1 MIRSGLALLRRNWR
15 LMLMLALAAGWLW
28 TDRQLADVRL
38 TLANERLV
46 RVQDAADANAAKLK
60 TERNAAERVASATAT
75 YADRL
80 ANRAPIILEST
91 KTVERYAQTDAG
103 RVRCR
108 DADRVRSIDMLDA
121 ALAAPAT
128 AAGSGDRAVPADAA
142 APAGG
147 R

>member
-1 MIRSGLALLRRNWR
+1 MTRAALALLGRVWW
-15 LMLMLALAAGWLW
+15 LLPMAALAAGWLW
-28 TDRQLADVRL
+28 TDRRLSDVRL

-46 RVQDAADANAAKLK
+46 RVQDAADADSAKLK
-60 TERNAAERVASATAT
+60 AERDGAERLASATAI

-91 KTVERYAQTDAG
+91 KTVREYAQTDAG

-108 DADRVRSIDMLDA
+108 DADRVRSIDLLDA
-121 ALAAPAT
+121 RLAAPT
-128 AAGSGDRAVPADAA
+128 AAARSGDRAVPADAA
-142 APAGG
+142 TQAGG